1 MKVFIALLLTLAV
14 VRTQAPVAPNTMSVC
29 VSELVK
35 NIDEVLGSGTDYL
48 NGNTLAGIA
57 KMVEAFGDLS
67 HSFEDCKKVN
77 MNDAF
82 MWIDQHTDQTQ
93 KDCISKLISGL
104 MAIPSAQA
112 AWNDATK
119 STAEKLKAWGN
130 VTGLLD
136 TAWQQCTVALKQ

>member
-1 MKVFIALLLTLAV
+1 MKIFIALLLTLAV
-14 VRTQAPVAPNTMSVC
+14 VRTQAPVAPNTMTVC

-57 KMVEAFGDLS
+57 KMIEAFGDLS
-67 HSFEDCKKVN
+67 HSFEDCKKIN

-82 MWIDQHTDQTQ
+82 MWIDQHTDQAQ
-93 KDCISKLISGL
+93 KDCMSKVISGL
-104 MAIPSAQA
+104 MAIKGAQA
-112 AWNDATK
+112 AWNDVTK
-119 STAEKLKAWGN
+119 STADKLKAWGT

-136 TAWQQCTVALKQ
+136 TAWQQCTVTLKQ